1 MTIDDLFREVHYTLT
16 LHSIQ
21 TTYENAIVNLTNA
34 IDKTVADPDIETI
47 DVTRVL
53 ALQWVIT
60 ILQNEIEIAVLKL
73 EALRPILASQNYF
86 EVLANNEW
94 VTSWHFSPSKRA

>member
-1 MTIDDLFREVHYTLT
+1 MTIDNLFGEVHYTLT

-21 TTYENAIVNLTNA
+21 STYKNAIVNLTNA

-53 ALQWVIT
+53 ALQ
-60 ILQNEIEIAVLKL
+60 
-73 EALRPILASQNYF
+73 
-86 EVLANNEW
+86 
-94 VTSWHFSPSKRA
+94 